1 MHRVDL
7 NADIGEGA
15 GNDASILDFV
25 TSANIA
31 CGGHA
36 GDRDLMVRTI
46 DLAKA
51 KGVAI
56 GAHPGFPDREGFG
69 RRPLQMSPGEVH
81 DFVVEQIAA
90 LLELTHAAGVPMQHV
105 KPHGALYNAAA
116 TDRTMADAIAPAVA
130 NVGPSL
136 VLYGL
141 AGSELITAGQR
152 AGLRT
157 AAEGFADRTYSSDG
171 TLTPRSDP
179 RALIDDPA
187 SAMAQAVQMVIE
199 RKVGSLEGK
208 DVDLRVDTICIH
220 GDSPHAL
227 TFAQAI
233 SEGLRAE
240 GIEVKPLSS

>member
-1 MHRVDL
+1 MYRVDL
-7 NADIGEGA
+7 NADLGEGA
-15 GNDASILDFV
+15 GNDAAILDFV

-36 GDRDLMVRTI
+36 GDPDLMARTI
-46 DLAKA
+46 ALAKA

-56 GAHPGFPDREGFG
+56 GAHPGYPDREGFG
-69 RRPLQMSPGEVH
+69 RRMLPGSPKDVH
-81 DFVVEQIAA
+81 DFVIEQLSALFNLARAA
-90 LLELTHAAGVPMQHV
+90 EVPMAHV

-116 TDRTMADAIAPAVA
+116 TDLTMADAIATAVA
-130 NVGPSL
+130 NVDPSL

-141 AGSELITAGQR
+141 AGSELIAAGQR

-157 AAEGFADRTYSSDG
+157 AAEGFADRSYGSDG

-187 SAMAQAVQMVIE
+187 IAVAQAVQMVIE
-199 RKVGSLEGK
+199 RKVGSLEGN
-208 DVDLRVDTICIH
+208 DIELHVDTICIH
-220 GDSPHAL
+220 GDSPHAP

-233 SEGLRAE
+233 SVGLRAE
-240 GIEVKPLSS
+240 GIKVKPLSS